1 MAKGQDPFEKFK
13 QATLSGPT
21 LSEAIKPSD
30 PVVQPVQTVSPAPAP
45 APVVTPLPVQ
55 EHASVSEKPR
65 VEQVSFF
72 LDRELKRKFGML
84 KYELGVQYKDL
95 YEEAIRDLL
104 KKYDRL

>member
-1 MAKGQDPFEKFK
+1 MPKGLDPFEKFK
-13 QATLSGPT
+13 QATLSSPS
-21 LSEAIKPSD
+21 LSEAIKPSE
-30 PVVQPVQTVSPAPAP
+30 QQTAPVQAAPAAPVKTFSPAP
-45 APVVTPLPVQ
+45 VQ
-55 EHASVSEKPR
+55 EFSSVQEKPR

>member
-1 MAKGQDPFEKFK
+1 MYMAKGVDPFEKFK
-13 QATLSGPT
+13 QATLSGPS
-21 LSEAIKPSD
+21 LSEAIKPAD
-30 PVVQPVQTVSPAPAP
+30 PVAPVQTVPAAPAQPVSPAPIQE
-45 APVVTPLPVQ
+45 LP
-55 EHASVSEKPR
+55 SVPEKPR
-65 VEQVSFF
+65 MEQVSFF